1 VSKEGFVEKNDKSKK
16 KVPLE
21 ERTPGKLLILML
33 YAFIPV
39 QTSFIFQSV
48 LHKENI

>member
-1 VSKEGFVEKNDKSKK
+1 
-16 KVPLE
+16 
-21 ERTPGKLLILML
+21 LLILML

-48 LHKENI
+48 LHKENIWTATTKSM